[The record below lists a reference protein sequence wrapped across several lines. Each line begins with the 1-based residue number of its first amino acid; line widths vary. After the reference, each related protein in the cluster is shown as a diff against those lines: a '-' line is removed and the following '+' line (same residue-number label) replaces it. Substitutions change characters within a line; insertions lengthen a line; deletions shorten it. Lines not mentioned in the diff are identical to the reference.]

1 MRRRDFLL
9 AAAMLTPAM
18 PHAMAQQPAQTKR
31 LALVVSTTKI
41 SDMRPGGDPAYDVFF
56 EELKRLGY
64 VEGKNL
70 TIERYSAGGQR
81 ERYGDLAREVAATN
95 PDVIGVGGSPLTAA
109 LKQATTTIP
118 IVAITGDPIRFGLI
132 SSLARPGG
140 NITGVSVDAGLEIWS
155 KRLAL
160 LVEAVPKLTNVVF
173 VATESAWENPGGKG
187 MREAAPRLGISLT
200 HARLSSPV
208 NEAGYRRIFDMIAR
222 DQGNGIVISEDNEN
236 FGHRFLLVQ
245 LALQKGLP
253 AMYSF
258 RDQAEAGGLMSYSF
272 DIKAAVRRNVT
283 QIVEIFRG
291 ANPADMPYFQEAR
304 FELTVNLKTAK
315 ALGLEIPATMLA
327 RADAV
332 IE

>member
-9 AAAMLTPAM
+9 AAALLTPAM
-18 PHAMAQQPAQTKR
+18 RHAMAQQPAKTKR
-31 LALVVSTTKI
+31 LALVGSTTKT
-41 SDMRPGGDPAYDVFF
+41 SDMRPGVDPAFDVFF
-56 EELKRLGY
+56 EELKRLGF

-70 TIERYSAGGQR
+70 TIERYSADGQR
-81 ERYGDLAREVAATN
+81 ERYGDLAREIAATN
-95 PDVIGVGGSPLTAA
+95 PDVISVGGSPLTAA
-109 LKQATTTIP
+109 LKRATTTIP
-118 IVAITGDPIRFGLI
+118 IVAITGDPVRFGLI

-160 LVEAVPKLTNVVF
+160 LVEAVPKLTT
-173 VATESAWENPGGKG
+173 VAFLSTESAWENPGGKG
-187 MREAAPRLGISLT
+187 MREAAPKLGISLT
-200 HARLSSPV
+200 HARLGSPV
-208 NEAGYRRIFDMIAR
+208 NEAEYRRIFDAIPR
-222 DQGNGIVISEDNEN
+222 DQNGGIMISEDNEN
-236 FGHRFLLVQ
+236 YGYRPLLVQ
-245 LALQKGLP
+245 LALQMGLP

-272 DIKAAVRRNVT
+272 DIKAAVRRSVS
-283 QIVEIFRG
+283 QIVEIFHG

-304 FELTVNLKTAK
+304 FELVVNLKTAK
-315 ALGLEIPATMLA
+315 ALGLEIPATLLA